1 MKNILKT
8 FSVIVLL
15 TSITFTSCKK
25 ENMQQP
31 EPNTD
36 NTAYSTMIINR
47 INHFRAQMQNP
58 ERAGEMLLDTA
69 VWNLEALINYE
80 TALPDS
86 ASKDFKTMQ
95 SYYTLTVDNNNMVSE
110 ADVQQVYNLMLD
122 TLNYQLSLLNDEVKF
137 VVFSDVQLDEV
148 EGNTAHLT
156 VTNGYGTGFI
166 LGLYPPFDDDW
177 IWGTLD
183 NPSQPPYAGNCS
195 GTDFSSDGS
204 NEIQYRLNHPAA
216 VPANVGY
223 TDLVTLTADGWDF
236 EDANGNPRIFIGWDY
251 PNDECLTID
260 TLTYFLI
267 EADDII
273 KTSVDDGGLR
283 PTDKSFV
290 RISIL
295 DELVMSSD
303 YNWYIHQYW
312 VTYGIP
318 YNNIQH

>member
-15 TSITFTSCKK
+15 TCITFTSCKK

-47 INHFRAQMQNP
+47 INHFKTQMQSP
-58 ERAGEMLLDTA
+58 ERGGAMLLDTA

-80 TALPDS
+80 VALPDS

-95 SYYTLTVDNNNMVSE
+95 SFYTLTVDDNNMVTE
-110 ADVQQVYNLMLD
+110 ADVQQAYNLMLD

-166 LGLYPPFDDDW
+166 LGLYEPFDDNW
-177 IWGTLD
+177 IWGTD
-183 NPSQPPYAGNCS
+183 GVNEPPFAGNCAQ
-195 GTDFSSDGS
+195 TDFSSDGS

-216 VPANVGY
+216 VPANVRY
-223 TDLVTLTADGWDF
+223 TDIVLREMTGWDF
-236 EDANGNPRIFIGWDY
+236 YDENNEPMLYIGTDI
-251 PNDECLTID
+251 NHCMNIEE
-260 TLTYFLI
+260 LTYNLVN
-267 EADDII
+267 ADYFI
-273 KTSVDDGGLR
+273 KHTPPDGKR
-283 PTDKSFV
+283 PDGKSFV
-290 RISIL
+290 NVEIWDEAIVGNTTFFHYYRIF
-295 DELVMSSD
+295 
-303 YNWYIHQYW
+303 
-312 VTYGIP
+312 YGTP
-318 YNNIQH
+318 YFYQEH